1 MKVAALYDIHGNTP
15 ALEAVLA
22 EIPDDAAIVCG
33 GDCAA
38 GPFPGE
44 TLELLRSLG
53 GRVHWIRGNADR
65 ELDPSE
71 QGIAPPDV
79 IGWTRDRLTAEQIAF
94 LHEKPEQIELGVD
107 GVGTVLFCHATPRS
121 DTEVFIEGTPDE
133 SVRPLFDGVSAD
145 VVVCGHTHMQFR
157 REVGGITVVNAGS
170 VGMPYEEAPGAYW
183 ALLGPEIEHRRTE
196 YDPAARRRIGVPG
209 AEGARPP
216 EPRRGDGVHGD
227 ARSRCLISSASAGSG
242 RPHGLDGSFFVEDAS
257 EDPARFATGA
267 LLVVDGEDA
276 RVVSS
281 KRAARAARDQ
291 ARPRRRARRR
301 PQVRRSDWRSPRTAR
316 STWPISSASRWRRRE
331 GVVSGACAR

>member
-22 EIPDDAAIVCG
+22 ELPGAAAIVCG

-53 GRVHWIRGNADR
+53 DRVHWIRGNADR

-79 IGWTRDRLTAEQIAF
+79 ISWVRDRLTEEQIAF
-94 LHEKPEQIELGVD
+94 LHGKPEQIELGVD
-107 GVGTVLFCHATPRS
+107 GAGTVLFCHATPRN

-133 SVRPLFDGVSAD
+133 SVRPLFEGVTAD

-157 REVGGITVVNAGS
+157 REIAGITVVNAGS

-183 ALLGPEIEHRRTE
+183 ALLGPGSSTVARSTTQEPWPQPRSRG
-196 YDPAARRRIGVPG
+196 RRRPTSRAAQRERRSWRRSPSVPDLVRVG
-209 AEGARPP
+209 RA
-216 EPRRGDGVHGD
+216 
-227 ARSRCLISSASAGSG
+227 G
-242 RPHGLDGSFFVEDAS
+242 RPHGLDGSFVVEDAS

-267 LLVVDGEDA
+267 RLLVDGEDA
-276 RVVSS
+276 QVVSS
-281 KRAARAARDQ
+281 KRARG
-291 ARPRRRARRR
+291 RPVIRLDRVVERGAVLE
-301 PQVRRSDWRSPRTAR
+301 VRRSDLAEPADGSFYVVGPRRAR
-316 STWPISSASRWRRRE
+316 CRGGGRASSRTRP
-331 GVVSGACAR
+331 